1 MDLTHSCC
9 VFSLISTIRKKPSLQ
24 HCTGF
29 VQEMCNDF
37 FFTKA
42 SIWSQIYCQTP
53 LGGCRLFHSNPN
65 LEQMHFYD
73 WFLKR
78 AAIYLCNLRE
88 KTLPSSLF
96 PLSSFVK
103 INMHCSTVLGRLL
116 FMLAIHSMW
125 LAVRNSSGQFQKAKF
140 SLSLPASTGV
150 TSHGTHQTSLPPLP
164 ACYFPE

>member
-1 MDLTHSCC
+1 
-9 VFSLISTIRKKPSLQ
+9 
-24 HCTGF
+24 
-29 VQEMCNDF
+29 MCNDF

-42 SIWSQIYCQTP
+42 TIWSQIYCQTP

-140 SLSLPASTGV
+140 SLSLSPSFYRGNFSWYTSNQSSPFTSMLFPRVAHANKTWRQQSFSQGDHMTGN
-150 TSHGTHQTSLPPLP
+150 SWICPL
-164 ACYFPE
+164 F